1 MQRYEVSATS
11 SAQAKPKTKTTK
23 KVSKTRSTKEKES
36 PQRRHILDT
45 TLSLMAQNGVD
56 GTSMRDLA
64 DATGLNVATLYHYFP
79 SKRDLLIAVLEE
91 RGYIS
96 ELAASPGSSAQ
107 RDPTDVLT
115 ELLRTILSSMLD
127 VEDFVRLMLGEVLRG
142 DTTAH
147 VVGAGLFATFQ
158 EFLERWLSE
167 TRPDLNDS
175 DLTSATAHLLRSML
189 IGVFFEYL
197 AGVIDEEDGVAAT
210 FELRALEAANLLRPR
225 GSLPQ
230 PAPSLPASAQSRSAQ
245 SLKSAQSRSAQSK
258 SAPPLKSAVKHKK
271 RIQDQGQ

>member
-1 MQRYEVSATS
+1 MSATS
-11 SAQAKPKTKTTK
+11 STQPKSKSKTETKP
-23 KVSKTRSTKEKES
+23 SKTRTTNDKGS
-36 PQRRHILDT
+36 PQRHHILDT

-96 ELAASPGSSAQ
+96 ELAASPVSSMQ
-107 RDPTDVLT
+107 RDPTEVLT
-115 ELLRTILSSMLD
+115 ELLKAVLSSMLD

-167 TRPDLNDS
+167 TRPDLTDS
-175 DLTSATAHLLRSML
+175 NLISATAHLLRSML

-210 FELRALEAANLLRPR
+210 FEHRALEAANLLRPR
-225 GSLPQ
+225 
-230 PAPSLPASAQSRSAQ
+230 
-245 SLKSAQSRSAQSK
+245 
-258 SAPPLKSAVKHKK
+258 
-271 RIQDQGQ
+271 I